1 MYIYFSF
8 SQRTPACTL
17 GVIIPVIELIPL
29 QDIKEAIVMAFT
41 TEDPEA
47 IILKK
52 NPLRYLEVSTFQ
64 PKSGPLK
71 DSLWQVRIELKR
83 WMNGTTNLPN
93 LIILD

>member
-52 NPLRYLEVSTFQ
+52 NPLDISRCPSF
-64 PKSGPLK
+64 
-71 DSLWQVRIELKR
+71 
-83 WMNGTTNLPN
+83 NLN
-93 LIILD
+93 QDL